1 MRVIAL
7 PTSPRARAA
16 AFAGVGVLL
25 LAGAWWYGRTTPIHP
40 LSSDEGITVWLI
52 LAGLAA
58 AAVRVFH
65 VRRRRSGQWR
75 QGAADGEPG
84 LVLTLVHDR
93 VFDAAVFAV
102 QLPVIARWARLHDG
116 RELGLAIGWTLLAL
130 WLLWSAVG
138 TPGERHRQIVLNA
151 AGVRVHRAHFAW
163 SQIRSVRLNPGAG
176 LRLETDDRTLRV
188 RGADYGVQDADVVSV
203 LQFYLEHPERRGD
216 LARLATAP
224 PELRSH

>member
-1 MRVIAL
+1 MTPRTRTAAL
-7 PTSPRARAA
+7 AA
-16 AFAGVGVLL
+16 GGVLL

-40 LSSDEGITVWLI
+40 LSDDEALTIWLV

-58 AAVRVFH
+58 GAVRAFH
-65 VRRRRSGQWR
+65 RWRRRDGQWR

-93 VFDAAVFAV
+93 AFDAAVFAV

-116 RELGLAIGWTLLAL
+116 RELGLAVAWTLLAL
-130 WLLWSAVG
+130 WLLWSAVS
-138 TPGERHRQIVLNA
+138 TPGERHRQLVLNA
-151 AGVRVHRAHFAW
+151 SGVRVLRRHFPW
-163 SQIRSVRLNPGAG
+163 SQIRSVRANSGAG
-176 LRLETDDRTLRV
+176 LRLETAERTLRI
-188 RGADYGVQDADVVSV
+188 RGADYGVQDADVVGV

-216 LARLATAP
+216 LARLPTAP